1 MGLISLYALFLPI
14 SSDFNYLYSLVGLD
28 TIVQFVEAFVYSLFI
43 YFNVSAKQASII
55 RYYDWF
61 ITTPVMLFT
70 FVAFV
75 YYSSKQHSILREQNN
90 NMNNMNNMN
99 NEYNEFYEKYI
110 KPIKDFIS
118 HSNHKT
124 SLFIILISNA
134 LMLLFGYLGEIN
146 IISFLNAFVIGFL
159 FFFIEFYYIYKDFI
173 IPYGDD
179 NSNMYFTVFTI
190 VWGLY
195 GVAYAFNDTTKN
207 IMYNILD
214 LISKNIYGLVLS
226 YLIYRLSI
234 SI

>member
-1 MGLISLYALFLPI
+1 
-14 SSDFNYLYSLVGLD
+14 
-28 TIVQFVEAFVYSLFI
+28 
-43 YFNVSAKQASII
+43 
-55 RYYDWF
+55 
-61 ITTPVMLFT
+61 
-70 FVAFV
+70 
-75 YYSSKQHSILREQNN
+75 
-90 NMNNMNNMN
+90 MNNMNNMN